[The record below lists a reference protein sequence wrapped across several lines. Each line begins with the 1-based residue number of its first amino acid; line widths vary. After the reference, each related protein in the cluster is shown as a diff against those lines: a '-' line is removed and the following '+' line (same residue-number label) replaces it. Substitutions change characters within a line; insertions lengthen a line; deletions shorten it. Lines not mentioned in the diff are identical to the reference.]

1 MDCAFLIVSS
11 ITYAMKGKS
20 ELEAH
25 GISCKVEKLRNVK
38 SLGGCGYGLRV
49 SGGESAL
56 ARRYLNLAG
65 IRVISIVDCE
75 EKT

>member
-1 MDCAFLIVSS
+1 MDCEFLIVSS
-11 ITYAMKGKS
+11 ITYAMKGKN

-25 GISCKVEKLRNVK
+25 GILCKIEKLRHVK

-49 SGGESAL
+49 NRSDSAL

-65 IRVISIVDCE
+65 IRVISVVDCE
-75 EKT
+75 AKT